1 MTKNASETDTLITK
15 IIKGI
20 KNVKGVEIDL
30 LDLRVIENTVC
41 DYFLICNGTSNTH
54 VKAIVSSVQKTVSK
68 SITEKPFHI
77 EGEDNGEW
85 VLIDYIDVV
94 VHVFQKQVR
103 EHYNLKSLW
112 GDAIS
117 TKIVSN

>member
-68 SITEKPFHI
+68 SIKEKPFHI

>member
-1 MTKNASETDTLITK
+1 MTKSASETDTLITK

-54 VKAIVSSVQKTVSK
+54 VKAIVSSVQKIVSK
-68 SITEKPFHI
+68 SIKEKPFHI

-94 VHVFQKQVR
+94 VHVFQKQIR
-103 EHYNLKSLW
+103 ERYNLESLW
-112 GDAIS
+112 GDAIA

>member
-1 MTKNASETDTLITK
+1 MTKNAPETDTLIKK

-30 LDLRVIENTVC
+30 LDLRVIENSVC

-68 SITEKPFHI
+68 SIKEKPFHI

>member
-68 SITEKPFHI
+68 SIKEKPFHI

-94 VHVFQKQVR
+94 VHVFQKKVR

>member
-1 MTKNASETDTLITK
+1 MTKIASETDTLITK

-68 SITEKPFHI
+68 SLKEKPFHI

>member
-1 MTKNASETDTLITK
+1 MTKNAPETDTLITK

-30 LDLRVIENTVC
+30 LDLRVIENRVC

-68 SITEKPFHI
+68 SIKEKPFHI

>member
-1 MTKNASETDTLITK
+1 MTKIASETDTLITK

-68 SITEKPFHI
+68 SIKEKPFHI

-103 EHYNLKSLW
+103 EHYNLESLW
-112 GDAIS
+112 GDAIT

>member
-1 MTKNASETDTLITK
+1 MTKKASETDTLITK

-68 SITEKPFHI
+68 SIKEKPFHI

>member
-1 MTKNASETDTLITK
+1 MTKNAQETDTLIKK

-30 LDLRVIENTVC
+30 LDLRVIENSVC

-68 SITEKPFHI
+68 SIKEKPFHI

>member
-1 MTKNASETDTLITK
+1 MTKNAPETDTLITK

-30 LDLRVIENTVC
+30 LDLRVIENSVC

-68 SITEKPFHI
+68 SIKEKPFHI

>member
-68 SITEKPFHI
+68 SLKEKPFHI

-103 EHYNLKSLW
+103 EHYNLESLW
-112 GDAIS
+112 GDAIA

>member
-1 MTKNASETDTLITK
+1 MTKNAPETDTLITK

-68 SITEKPFHI
+68 SIKEKPFHI

>member
-1 MTKNASETDTLITK
+1 MTKIASETDTLITK

-68 SITEKPFHI
+68 SIKEKPFHI

>member
-1 MTKNASETDTLITK
+1 MTKNAPETDTLIKK

-30 LDLRVIENTVC
+30 LDLRVIENRVC

>member
-30 LDLRVIENTVC
+30 LDLSVIENTVC
-41 DYFLICNGTSNTH
+41 NYFLICNGTSNTH

-68 SITEKPFHI
+68 SIKEKPFHI